1 MPRKPNNSRG
11 FTLIELMITI
21 AIIGILAAV
30 SIPLYQRYVIKAQVS
45 RVYYEMAVTQNT
57 IEGIFAQG
65 GFPTLNPTEDDT
77 TDNFARK
84 LEYVDLNGTNPGSN
98 LIYTAQILQN
108 PDHSF
113 KAIQAVFGRNAYAG
127 IQDVVLR
134 LERTVGGGW
143 SCHLDT
149 SHAAE
154 WQEWYRPVGCA
165 VD

>member
-1 MPRKPNNSRG
+1 MLRKSNNSRG

-30 SIPLYQRYVIKAQVS
+30 AIPLYQRYVIKAQVS

-65 GFPTLNPTEDDT
+65 SFPTVNPAEDDT
-77 TDNFARK
+77 TDSYARK
-84 LEYVDLNGTNPGSN
+84 LEYVDLNGLNPSSN
-98 LIYTAQILQN
+98 LIYTAQIVQN
-108 PDHSF
+108 GDRSF
-113 KAIQAVFGRNAYAG
+113 KAIQAVFGQHAYAG
-127 IQDVVLR
+127 IQNVTLR
-134 LERTVGGGW
+134 LERNLRGQW

-149 SHAAE
+149 SQAAE
-154 WQEWYRPVGCA
+154 WQEWYRPEGCA